1 MINPVSL
8 LTIGEMELSEYRE
21 DTILHCVREES
32 SRQKRLQAMHKQK
45 SLDIANTD
53 SILYNLDEHRRKSC
67 IDRCDLQKVPPPP
80 APPPSSLSSSST
92 AMGQRNPS
100 QQYQRKDSSSSLW
113 TGNEGTETKPQ
124 AFDSSHRSSHSD
136 LQPIIPELRLS
147 YTLEDKQQTPE
158 TQPRQHTGQNIPAM
172 QQVAEKSGKLEDSP
186 QDVLTVSS
194 QRKEDPDLIDL
205 SSDCSSMVEKNSVL
219 SMSDS
224 DSLVFDP
231 LPPLCIVE
239 SDEEF
244 ETAKPT
250 RVSPCVSLSAS
261 NSEAAHHSPVVWLN
275 VEDCTRVR
283 AGSSNHSSSSPVTCP
298 VKPLSQKSS
307 PMNSP
312 AGSIVLSEC
321 SQSMLAA
328 QESPMTLK
336 QKRDLFKKAPH
347 VPDTSLDDSE
357 QDPDKSLNASPSGRN
372 IILNIPINT
381 LESSDPLSEEYEFED
396 NDNDNGDEC
405 DSDLRLEDDNDEAE
419 FKIQIVPRQ
428 RKQRKI
434 AVSAIQREYLD
445 ISFNTL
451 DKLGEQAS
459 DSGIKEFSPLNRW
472 HIYLQNT
479 LGIKN

>member
-1 MINPVSL
+1 
-8 LTIGEMELSEYRE
+8 MELLEYPE

-32 SRQKRLQAMHKQK
+32 NRKKRLQAMHKQK

-92 AMGQRNPS
+92 AMGHRHPS
-100 QQYQRKDSSSSLW
+100 QHYQRKDSSSSFW
-113 TGNEGTETKPQ
+113 TGNEGAETKPQ
-124 AFDSSHRSSHSD
+124 AFDSPHRFSHSD

-147 YTLEDKQQTPE
+147 CTLDDKQQTPE
-158 TQPRQHTGQNIPAM
+158 AQPGQETSQDIPAM
-172 QQVAEKSGKLEDSP
+172 QQGAGKSGQLEASP
-186 QDVLTVSS
+186 RTVLGVSPPC
-194 QRKEDPDLIDL
+194 REDPDLIDL

-224 DSLVFDP
+224 DSLVFEP

-244 ETAKPT
+244 EPAKP
-250 RVSPCVSLSAS
+250 RGVSPCISLSARS
-261 NSEAAHHSPVVWLN
+261 SEAAHQSPVVWLN
-275 VEDCTRVR
+275 VEDCTRGR
-283 AGSSNHSSSSPVTCP
+283 ARSSSHSSSSPVVTCP
-298 VKPLSQKSS
+298 VKPPNQRIS

-312 AGSIVLSEC
+312 VASIELSEC
-321 SQSMLAA
+321 PLAA

-347 VPDTSLDDSE
+347 VPDTSPDDSE
-357 QDPDKSLNASPSGRN
+357 QDPDKNLSSSPPGRN
-372 IILNIPINT
+372 IILNIPVNP
-381 LESSDPLSEEYEFED
+381 LEPTDPLSEEYEFDD
-396 NDNDNGDEC
+396 NDEDNGDEC

-459 DSGIKEFSPLNRW
+459 DSGRKEFLPSQVALLFALVQ
-472 HIYLQNT
+472 IYR
-479 LGIKN
+479 